1 MPSKIIR
8 EFRSGHV
15 RLTVWE
21 HEADRKSCT
30 LARLYK
36 NKSGRW
42 QTTEGLQPDD
52 LLDVVAVCLK
62 ANEFLRLE
70 DRWPGLRKKEGLV
83 TNSPA
88 KKP

>member
-21 HEADRKSCT
+21 HEKGRKSCT
-30 LARLYK
+30 IQRLYK
-36 NKSGRW
+36 DKAGKW
-42 QTTEGLQPDD
+42 QSTEGLAPED
-52 LLDVVAVCLK
+52 LLDAVAVCLK
-62 ANEFLRLE
+62 GNEFLRVE

-83 TNSPA
+83 DKSPA
-88 KKP
+88 KRP